1 MPEEFKEFPG
11 LRYHREFHL
20 LTWHPVGVLD
30 DVILDGVIAFIK
42 QLELSIGDSFNRFS
56 DLSGLVDIKVKFGHA
71 FQIAQH
77 QREFHA
83 GERVK
88 SVLYSERLV
97 GLGMARMYESLMQD
111 GPIDVRVCPTREAAA
126 EWLGVP
132 AEPLQPPEESE

>member
-1 MPEEFKEFPG
+1 MPEEFKDFPG
-11 LRYHREFHL
+11 LCYHRELRL
-20 LTWHPVGVLD
+20 LTWHPTGVLD
-30 DVILDGVIAFIK
+30 DTLLDKVIVFIK
-42 QLELSIGDSFNRFS
+42 EFEASIDESFNRFS

-83 GERVK
+83 GVRVK

-111 GPIDVRVCPTREAAA
+111 GPIDVRVCRTRAEAA

-132 AEPLQPPEESE
+132 VEPLLPP